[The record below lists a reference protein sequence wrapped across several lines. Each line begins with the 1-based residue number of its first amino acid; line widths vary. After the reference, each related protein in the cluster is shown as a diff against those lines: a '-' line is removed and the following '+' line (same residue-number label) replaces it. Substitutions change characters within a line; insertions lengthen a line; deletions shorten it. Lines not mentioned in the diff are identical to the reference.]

1 MGSWRRDGDDV
12 EWKMFQGRGRRGWR
26 EDQEIAKA
34 KQQYKEKSE
43 EKTRQKEREHQK
55 ELLIPIASH
64 RRRGMG

>member
-1 MGSWRRDGDDV
+1 MGGWRRDGDDL
-12 EWKMFQGRGRRGWR
+12 EWKMFLRRGRWGRR
-26 EDQEIAKA
+26 EDQEIANA

-43 EKTRQKEREHQK
+43 EKTRKEDREHQK

>member
-12 EWKMFQGRGRRGWR
+12 EWQMFRGRGRRGWR
-26 EDQEIAKA
+26 EDQEIAEA

-43 EKTRQKEREHQK
+43 EKTRKEDRVHQK